1 MIGTPSKY
9 SKTKMLGNPPET
21 LPKGSYFL
29 TLIENKE
36 ILGSLYVKLYQDQYV
51 IRDVFI
57 KENMRGKGLGRK
69 IMNEI
74 LEFLKPKKK
83 NIILYVDPQNKIA
96 RKLYLSLGFIFEK
109 KSYHGD
115 KLVINSRHE

>member
-36 ILGSLYVKLYQDQYV
+36 ILGS
-51 IRDVFI
+51 FI
-57 KENMRGKGLGRK
+57 CKT
-69 IMNEI
+69 
-74 LEFLKPKKK
+74 
-83 NIILYVDPQNKIA
+83 
-96 RKLYLSLGFIFEK
+96 LSRSIC
-109 KSYHGD
+109 YT
-115 KLVINSRHE
+115 